1 MKLISLEMTDFRNY
15 GQTHINFDFH
25 KNFIVG
31 NNAQG
36 KSNIL
41 EAIYL
46 SCLSKSFRTS
56 REKEAIA
63 FSKQNFL
70 IKAEFK
76 FDNENK
82 QKVILLC
89 SHNNGKEISINRKRI
104 SRISEFIGNFPV
116 VLSSPDEYN
125 LTTGPPP
132 ERRKFID
139 ILLSQISKKYIHFLI
154 EYFRI
159 LKQKNAI
166 LLNWKLTGKQNQT
179 ELEPWNERLVQIGS
193 KIIDFRN
200 KFLQQLSI
208 NIRDIYSKL
217 VLNDEQ
223 LDFTYQPNV
232 EFNSSEEIEQCF
244 ATKLLQISNKELQR
258 GTSLAGPHRDD
269 FIFKINGHDLKK
281 FGSRGQHKT
290 VLISLAAAE
299 YELIKNLTEETPILL
314 IDDLYSELDKN
325 RENNILNLIEGFG
338 QVFITSTEIHNQDS
352 NKEKSKQ
359 FFVKSGTIQPM

>member
-1 MKLISLEMTDFRNY
+1 MTDFRNY
-15 GQTHINFDFH
+15 EQTHINFDSH
-25 KNFIVG
+25 KNFLVG

-36 KSNIL
+36 KSNLL

-56 REKEAIA
+56 HEKEAIA
-63 FSKQNFL
+63 FSKQNFI

-89 SHNNGKEISINRKRI
+89 SNNKGKEISINRKRI

-116 VLSSPDEYN
+116 VISSPEEYN

-139 ILLSQISKKYIHFLI
+139 ILLSQVSKKYIHSLI

-159 LKQKNAI
+159 IKQKNAI
-166 LLNWKLTGKQNQT
+166 LQKWKQTGKQNKI
-179 ELEPWNERLVQIGS
+179 ELEPWNERLVEIGS
-193 KIIDFRN
+193 KIIEFRN
-200 KFLQQLSI
+200 KFSGQLSI

-217 VLNDEQ
+217 VHNNEQ
-223 LDFTYQPNV
+223 LDFTYHPNV
-232 EFNSSEEIEQCF
+232 EFNNSEEIESCF
-244 ATKLLQISNKELQR
+244 ENKLKQLFYKEVQR

-290 VLISLAAAE
+290 VLISLAAAQ
-299 YELIKNLTEETPILL
+299 YDLIKDLTKETPILL
-314 IDDLYSELDKN
+314 IDDLYSELDEV
-325 RENNILNLIEGFG
+325 REKNILNLLDGFG
-338 QVFITSTEIHNQDS
+338 QVFISATEIHNRDS
-352 NKEKSKQ
+352 NKEKNKY
-359 FFVKSGTIQPM
+359 FLVNNGTIQPM

>member
-1 MKLISLEMTDFRNY
+1 MILTSLEMIDFRNY
-15 GQTHINFDFH
+15 EQEKIDFADQ
-25 KNFIVG
+25 KNFLFG

-36 KSNIL
+36 KSNLL

-56 REKEAIA
+56 HEKEAIA
-63 FSKQNFL
+63 FSKQNFIL
-70 IKAEFK
+70 KAEFK
-76 FDNENK
+76 FDNGNK
-82 QKVILLC
+82 QKVTLLC
-89 SHNNGKEISINRKRI
+89 SNNKGKEISVNRKRI

-116 VLSSPDEYN
+116 VLSSPEEYN

-139 ILLSQISKKYIHFLI
+139 ILLSQVSKKYIHFLI

-166 LLNWKLTGKQNQT
+166 LQKWKQTGKQNQI
-179 ELEPWNERLVQIGS
+179 ELEPWNERLVEIGS

-200 KFLQQLSI
+200 KFSGQLSI
-208 NIRDIYSKL
+208 NIKDIYSKL
-217 VLNDEQ
+217 VKNNEQ
-223 LDFTYQPNV
+223 LDFTYHPNV
-232 EFNSSEEIEQCF
+232 EFNSSEEIESCF
-244 ATKLLQISNKELQR
+244 ENKLKQLFYKEVQR

-299 YELIKNLTEETPILL
+299 YELIKKLTEETPILL
-314 IDDLYSELDKN
+314 IDDLYSELDVN
-325 RENNILNLIEGFG
+325 RENNILDLLEGFG
-338 QVFITSTEIHNQDS
+338 QVFITSTEIHNKDS
-352 NKEKSKQ
+352 KKEKSKH
-359 FFVKSGTIQPM
+359 FFVKSGTVQPA